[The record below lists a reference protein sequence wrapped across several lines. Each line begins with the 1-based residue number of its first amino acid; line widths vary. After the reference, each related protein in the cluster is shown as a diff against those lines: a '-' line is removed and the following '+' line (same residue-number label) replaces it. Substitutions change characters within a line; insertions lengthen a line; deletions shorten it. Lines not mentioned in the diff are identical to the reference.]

1 MLVMYRERERTN
13 GFIVISQVMNSPTE
27 PLDRSEKEKSEN
39 EVIKV
44 RTYLATFSPKEDL
57 EEELIK
63 ALKKHAEKHLYAYA
77 VIERGHSGKKHLHMC
92 LCGHVAKELKHW
104 REPFAKLMKKYHPSC
119 YMKKALVT
127 TTQYNHK
134 WYDEYLLKEVDREV
148 LYDNYNREL
157 VGTHFPPQEIQD
169 RLQAIR
175 ATSNLGDKFYSG
187 HEERWIE
194 HSADDASYESAC
206 EYFQYRM
213 YVQRDMTVIA
223 DKRRLG
229 TMAWALYEYRN
240 RIVKPCVEL
249 LNHGARMSGNI
260 LH

>member
-1 MLVMYRERERTN
+1 MSSTEIFR
-13 GFIVISQVMNSPTE
+13 PE
-27 PLDRSEKEKSEN
+27 PLDRSENEKSEN
-39 EVIKV
+39 VILKI
-44 RTYLATFSPKEDL
+44 RTYLATFSPKEDVD
-57 EEELIK
+57 ETLIK
-63 ALKKHAEKHLYAYA
+63 ILKKHAEKHLYGYA
-77 VIERGHSGKKHLHMC
+77 VIERGQSGKKHLHMC

-119 YMKKALVT
+119 YMKKALVL

-148 LYDNYNREL
+148 IYDNYNREA
-157 VGTHFPPQEIQD
+157 VGECFPSQEVQD

-175 ATSNLGDKFYSG
+175 AHSNIGDKFYSG

-194 HSADDASYESAC
+194 HSPDDTSYESAC

-213 YVQRDMTVIA
+213 YVERDMTVIA

-229 TMAWALYEYRN
+229 QIAWALYEYRN
-240 RIVKPCVEL
+240 HIVKPCVEL
-249 LNHGARMSGNI
+249 LNHASRMSGNVVTTNYV
-260 LH
+260 